1 MSHKTIA
8 IAAALPVLSVLALG
22 SPFSTASANPLAK
35 NLFNSGVDQYD
46 QGDYQGA
53 MADYTKAIEINP
65 EYAPVYYF
73 RGSAKDDLGD
83 YQGAIDDYTKAIEI
97 DPEFA
102 SAYNNRGIVR
112 ERVSD
117 LEGTCR
123 DWRKAVDLGD
133 ERPTEWVKKQC

>member
-35 NLFNSGVDQYD
+35 NLFNSGVDKYD

-73 RGSAKDDLGD
+73 RGIAMDDLQDYQGAIADFSKAIEINPMNAIFYYNRGSAKDDLGD
-83 YQGAIDDYTKAIEI
+83 
-97 DPEFA
+97 
-102 SAYNNRGIVR
+102 
-112 ERVSD
+112 
-117 LEGTCR
+117 
-123 DWRKAVDLGD
+123 
-133 ERPTEWVKKQC
+133 